1 MPPDAGGRNDH
12 RNHGSRRRCPPGG
25 PGQRTRT
32 AAQTSP
38 KLVDAR
44 MHAESAVTDLF
55 ASTADTVR
63 TLVPSAILR
72 PSDAINTAFDLAEQC
87 LAIARRTCLELASL
101 VEGGLEG
108 FDRRATA

>member
-1 MPPDAGGRNDH
+1 MTTATIESAADT
-12 RNHGSRRRCPPGG
+12 RRAA

-63 TLVPSAILR
+63 TLVPSALLR

-101 VEGGLEG
+101 VEGGLDG